1 MPSMQNWREQNWSSE
16 KENPDW
22 SRVET
27 MSHSKA
33 AAREGEGV
41 YTIQAATGYR
51 NTAICSSTWDVYWG
65 RF

>member
-1 MPSMQNWREQNWSSE
+1 
-16 KENPDW
+16 
-22 SRVET
+22 

-51 NTAICSSTWDVYWG
+51 ITAICSSTWDVYWG